1 MIRPERIGK
10 YELLEPLGSGGMAT
24 VYRGRDPDL
33 QREVAVKV
41 LHPHLCSRE
50 ESRLRFRR
58 EARAVARLK
67 HPAVLEVYEAGED
80 AGRPFIVSEL
90 VAGGSLDAWAS
101 ARRPLPT
108 EIVAALG
115 LRISEGLHAAHQAGI
130 IHRDLKPG
138 NILIGTG
145 GRVKVADFGIAQI
158 VDIEHLTSTG
168 QILGSPAFMSPEHLD
183 GARLDARADVF
194 SFGTLLYWL
203 AVGELPFQGPNPHAV
218 LRRVLEAQYPDPARV
233 RPDIGEPL
241 ADVIRT
247 CLQRRPDDRYASM
260 ADLGSALRAVLA
272 GCGVPPDAVDGLVA
286 AFERDAEAARAEIL
300 RRREDALL
308 ERCRRLARTRGG
320 EAELRRICSW
330 ILAWAPEHREAL
342 RLVELSMRRWPPPRL
357 AVVLAALAALA
368 VVAGV
373 WLALR
378 GAPHGRSGPPGVSVA
393 GPIEAARAAAGRPDA
408 AAGPR
413 VASALDDRRPD
424 AGPANVPHAPPPGS
438 DVGGP
443 DGEDAGPVDVPPDA
457 AGPGPDDV
465 PPDAAARAV
474 ADDGAGGAAD
484 AREVAATVEAAWHPP
499 VVVTQRSPRPVQF
512 RPAPCTN
519 VEIWVDGQRLGLWG
533 PPPGL
538 VSTPLPPGEH
548 EFRYRSLTV
557 NCYDESWTEAVPAGD
572 GPFVLT
578 RRLRLRPGT
587 LVVDTG
593 GVEAQVDV
601 LGRASGRS
609 NAPIEI
615 PFEAQDGVASSLRVV
630 VTFPGRAP
638 LRRDVVLRAGE
649 TATLVVPPPPPEVAA
664 APDGG

>member
-1 MIRPERIGK
+1 MTRPERIGK
-10 YELLEPLGSGGMAT
+10 YELLESLGAGGMAT

-33 QREVAVKV
+33 QRDVAVKV

-90 VAGGSLDAWAS
+90 VQGGSLDAWAS

-108 EIVAALG
+108 EVVAALG
-115 LRISEGLHAAHQAGI
+115 LRVTEGLHAAHQAGI

-138 NILIGTG
+138 NILIGVG

-194 SFGTLLYWL
+194 AFGTLLYWL

-233 RPDIGEPL
+233 RPDIGEQL

-247 CLQRRPDDRYASM
+247 CLQRRPEDRYASM

-272 GCGVPPDAVDGLVA
+272 GCGVAPSAVDDLVA
-286 AFERDAEAARAEIL
+286 AFDRDPAAARAEIL
-300 RRREDALL
+300 RRREAALL
-308 ERCRRLARTRGG
+308 ERCRQLARTRGG

-330 ILAWAPEHREAL
+330 ILAWAPEHHEAL
-342 RLVELSMRRWPPPRL
+342 RLVEESIRRWPPSRL
-357 AVVLAALAALA
+357 TTALAALAALA

-378 GAPHGRSGPPGVSVA
+378 GTPGGDSATPDVSLA
-393 GPIEAARAAAGRPDA
+393 GPVDAAREAARRPDA
-408 AAGPR
+408 AAGR
-413 VASALDDRRPD
+413 QVAAADDSRLSDGGAPAAPETPPPESDAAAPGGEDAD
-424 AGPANVPHAPPPGS
+424 AGP
-438 DVGGP
+438 
-443 DGEDAGPVDVPPDA
+443 DVPPDA
-457 AGPGPDDV
+457 G
-465 PPDAAARAV
+465 AADPA
-474 ADDGAGGAAD
+474 ADDGRGGAAD
-484 AREVAATVEAAWHPP
+484 VREVAATVEATWRPP
-499 VVVTQRSPRPVQF
+499 VVVAQRSPRQVNF

-519 VEIWVDGQRLGLWG
+519 IEIWVDGERLGLWG

-538 VSTPLPPGEH
+538 VSAPLPPGEH

-557 NCYDESWTEAVPAGD
+557 NCYDESWTETVPAGD

-587 LVVDTG
+587 LIVDTA

-601 LGRASGRS
+601 RGRASGRS

-615 PFEAQDGVASSLRVV
+615 PFEAHDGIAPSLRVV

-638 LRRDVVLRAGE
+638 LSRDVVVRAGE